1 MDYEFYKDKIGSRF
15 DIIQGELVE
24 TENGMFLVTET
35 FSSPSIYVNK
45 VQQTAT
51 LVSPKDSYIGRSYG
65 LRQADCVAICF
76 LWHDKNKGTNLMS
89 LYKRTSNREF
99 YEYYVRGMGAWF
111 LEHGFTQV
119 TEMQVGDM
127 LVYENVPG
135 AIAHIAVY
143 LGDNKILQHLP
154 NKLSGI
160 DTLELSKIKGIYR
173 YGN

>member
-1 MDYEFYKDKIGSRF
+1 MDYELYKDKIGARF
-15 DIIQGELVE
+15 DIVQGELVE
-24 TENGMFLVTET
+24 AIDGMFLVTET
-35 FSSPSIYVNK
+35 FSSPSIYINRQ
-45 VQQTAT
+45 QQTAT

-76 LWHDKNKGTNLMS
+76 LWHDNNKGTNLMS

-111 LEHGFTQV
+111 LEHNFTQV
-119 TEMQVGDM
+119 TEMQPGDM

-135 AIAHIAVY
+135 SIAHIAVF

-154 NKLSGI
+154 NKLSGV
-160 DTLELSKIKGIYR
+160 DVLELSKVKGIYR
-173 YGN
+173 YGY